1 MERNLKDYREKEL
14 KMYVM
19 GNILIILVGTG
30 MIKDI
35 ALLMGEK
42 NLWKAMSELFESSV
56 ISTMVYIFSYTL
68 DSILQGKV
76 KDRLI
81 WPLNGIPGKTIFTE
95 IRKNNKD
102 ERFTTDIA
110 LKAYGDLYK
119 KIDAEHCD
127 EKREKIQNA
136 FWYKLYQ
143 KYENQAQIYICQRDF
158 LMFRDMTAMTLWI
171 IIACIIMSKLTEIE
185 LPCKLRLY
193 LCIELGVMWVA
204 ARVKGKRFAYNVIA
218 KNLAEYEEK
227 EYALKADA

>member
-1 MERNLKDYREKEL
+1 
-14 KMYVM
+14 
-19 GNILIILVGTG
+19 

-119 KIDAEHCD
+119 KIDDEHCD